1 MGQMMLRALFG
12 RIWPYIAVVGA
23 VLVSLFAVR
32 QSGKAAGREDIK
44 HEINEAER
52 KASER
57 ARHVENE
64 TAAMG
69 DDAIADELIRDWVR
83 DKRR

>member
-1 MGQMMLRALFG
+1 MLKALFG

-32 QSGKAAGREDIK
+32 QSGRAAGWDEIK

-57 ARHVENE
+57 ARHVENK
-64 TAAMG
+64 TASMG
-69 DDAIADELIRDWVR
+69 DDAITDELIRDWVR
-83 DKRR
+83 KRKG